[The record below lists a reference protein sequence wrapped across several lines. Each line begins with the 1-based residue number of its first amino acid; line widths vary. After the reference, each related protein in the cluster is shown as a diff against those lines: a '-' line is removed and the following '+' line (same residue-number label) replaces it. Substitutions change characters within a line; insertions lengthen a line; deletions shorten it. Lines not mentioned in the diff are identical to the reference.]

1 MKREER
7 GLPIGAYS
15 SQPLGNLVVSV
26 VDRLIKDEMGRNCM
40 VRYCDDVT
48 VLTRTKAEAH
58 RQIRAYIE
66 ASEKFGLVVK
76 ADFIVAKIA
85 RYGKK
90 KQRKRQRGAR
100 HRNRL
105 SRVSVLQGENADEEI
120 NKETLCEKK

>member
-1 MKREER
+1 M
-7 GLPIGAYS
+7 PIGAYS

-58 RQIRAYIE
+58 RQMRAYIK
-66 ASEKFGLVVK
+66 ASDALGLLVK
-76 ADFIVAKIA
+76 ADFTVAKIA

-100 HRNRL
+100 HFDRL
-105 SRVSVLQGENADEEI
+105 PRVQLLQGEGAAEKGD
-120 NKETLCEKK
+120 KETLCEKK

>member
-1 MKREER
+1 
-7 GLPIGAYS
+7 
-15 SQPLGNLVVSV
+15 
-26 VDRLIKDEMGRNCM
+26 MGGNCM

-58 RQIRAYIE
+58 RQMRAYIE
-66 ASEKFGLVVK
+66 ASEALGLTVK

-105 SRVSVLQGENADEEI
+105 SRVSVLQGENATEKI
-120 NKETLCEKK
+120 NKETICEKKQEYEGWRKEKGDESLLLGNVHSRQLPEFMEYAN